1 MSNKCRSTTNLF
13 QEAIDHCRWKKVLYF
28 VLKRINIYDYENKT
42 FEDIIIGIYDICKEQ
57 KGIGMLTIY
66 DISAAICRFY
76 KRNIDKVY
84 IIGNGPK
91 RAVQLLNLK
100 PKTHKINHCITIK
113 YVEIDDVVNGFDSKS
128 FEFDTMIRNSTNGD
142 IVETYICNWQ
152 KTQ

>member
-1 MSNKCRSTTNLF
+1 MSNKCKSTTNLF

-28 VLKRINIYDYENKT
+28 VLKQINLSEYENKT
-42 FEDIIIGIYDICKEQ
+42 FEEIIIGIYDICKEHN
-57 KGIGMLTIY
+57 GIGMLTIY

-91 RAVQLLNLK
+91 RAVRLLNLK
-100 PKTHKINHCITIK
+100 PKTHKINGDIAIK
-113 YVEIDDVVNGFDSKS
+113 YLEINEVINGFDSNS
-128 FEFDTMIRNSTNGD
+128 FELDTMIRNITNGD